1 MNTHWIE
8 NEVSQRLFS
17 RSIEGNRQVHLA
29 ITCSSSLGQYLSS
42 IRYLLLVY
50 VSIHIHSQHPKP
62 YKRIINELLSTE
74 TEKDTK
80 KKEKKEDKTDKVT
93 KTKFT
98 IKKGDVTQDIAD
110 TLVDKKILSKGERDK
125 FIKYL
130 EDNDYSPYIQLGTFE
145 VTSEMSIKE
154 LAETV
159 TTYPGD

>member
-74 TEKDTK
+74 TEKSAPPLESTRK
-80 KKEKKEDKTDKVT
+80 ACEEDD
-93 KTKFT
+93 
-98 IKKGDVTQDIAD
+98 GDENYHRGGVEQ
-110 TLVDKKILSKGERDK
+110 
-125 FIKYL
+125 
-130 EDNDYSPYIQLGTFE
+130 
-145 VTSEMSIKE
+145 
-154 LAETV
+154 
-159 TTYPGD
+159 